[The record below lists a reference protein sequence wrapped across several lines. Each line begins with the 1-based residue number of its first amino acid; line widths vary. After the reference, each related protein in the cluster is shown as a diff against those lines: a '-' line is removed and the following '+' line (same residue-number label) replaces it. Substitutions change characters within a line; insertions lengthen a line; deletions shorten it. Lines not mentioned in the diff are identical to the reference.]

1 MGLFSSKTKVYVA
14 SSVYN
19 MAGDIH
25 KRPNY
30 MKTVVIG
37 KMITDTGFTMAD
49 AISDSYLNGPG
60 IRMRLFSSWSKNHY
74 DSKIGMAGS
83 SLGVLAKIDPTVI
96 EGQIT
101 PPAGES
107 VYVQSANIGFA
118 DFEQWCDQYLYE
130 NAPSRIME
138 RFDIDID
145 EDTNE
150 ITMTSLDGGST
161 IKFTPT
167 DFEPGAL
174 YLYADYTFYK
184 SPTIN
189 PPVVGPTT
197 VYDNEDDLPSTL
209 LWTTVSSDT
218 TANTTNLTKTIHTH
232 SIYSDGRPDEDSTV
246 TEPSV
251 DNWNSYVKVYRRGFT
266 EKPDDVTV
274 VVSDRVMTH
283 KKFGEVQSNTS
294 VSTNVVDIGDG
305 VTRTDTITTTT
316 ETLVRKY
323 SSQTTHTDTEMTAVG
338 TPKMLIYKHNSGNS
352 VLDSLFETKATDNRF
367 YPFIPIR
374 NNKQWVENDPIYP
387 YCKKALYKATG
398 GKLDKVTAEL
408 KKNNDIGDIQ
418 YIYGSFGVS
427 LNTPEDTAKE
437 YIYRFFQMATEAFP
451 PDPTYPTLES
461 VIAGY
466 QAANDAVDEYV
477 KWWNMTEGHVFG
489 TPPPLPEYP
498 VIPERKFRVY
508 SSKQYKYDMTISWN
522 YVFETTHSGKAWS
535 GAKQGQLRARYAGD
549 ITLTRK
555 NMRTDGNSGSTK
567 KLEVIPTFYSM
578 QEYELLWQD
587 GDNTYRK
594 LRVLGLHHSNRVY
607 KNKSVNIDVAEAM
620 GDAEESG
627 FIIPLHTNIYRSM
640 SLVRSTQLSTACSY
654 LVMNSYKKVKKKWYQ
669 TSAFKIVVVV
679 VAVVISVFTMGAGG
693 AGILGAYGA
702 VGASLGFVGLAAV
715 IVGAVANAIAGMI
728 LVSIITEVS
737 TSLFSDKLGFIIA
750 AIASMVAM
758 NVGTAMSTGT
768 SLSTLAGE
776 MMNAQNIMQLT
787 GSVGNGISQ
796 YINASTATTIQKAES
811 VMQQYNADMMAINK
825 QYEEM
830 FGTAGQGVIDPMQF
844 VTIESMDSFLSRTLM
859 TGSDI
864 ADMSLSMIGNYSDM
878 TLNTDLV

>member
-1 MGLFSSKTKVYVA
+1 MGLFSGKTKVYVA

-37 KMITDTGFTMAD
+37 NIISNTGFTMAD
-49 AISDSYLNGPG
+49 TISDSYLNGPG
-60 IRMRLFSSWSKNHY
+60 IRMRLFSSWSKDHY
-74 DSKIGMAGS
+74 DSEVGMAGS

-101 PPAGES
+101 PPTGET
-107 VYVQSANIGFA
+107 VYVQSAEIGFA

-161 IKFTPT
+161 ITFTPT
-167 DFEPGAL
+167 NFEPGAL

-184 SPTIN
+184 SPTTN
-189 PPVVGPTT
+189 PPVEGPTT
-197 VYDNEDDLPSTL
+197 VYDDEEDLPSTL

-218 TANTTNLTKTIHTH
+218 AANTTNLTKSIQTH
-232 SIYSDGRPDEDSTV
+232 SVYSDGRPDEDSTT
-246 TEPSV
+246 TETSV
-251 DNWNSYVKVYRRGFT
+251 DSWNSYVKVYRREFT

-274 VVSDRVMTH
+274 IVSDRVMTH
-283 KKFGEVQSNTS
+283 TKFGEIQSSTS
-294 VSTNVVDIGDG
+294 VTSNVVDIGDG

-323 SSQTTHTDTEMTAVG
+323 SSQTTRTDTEMGAAG
-338 TPKMLIYKHNSGNS
+338 APKLLIYKRNSGNV
-352 VLDSLFETKATDNRF
+352 VLDSLFETEATDNRF

-374 NNKQWVENDPIYP
+374 NDKQWVENDPIYP
-387 YCKKALYKATG
+387 HCKKALYKATG
-398 GKLDKVTAEL
+398 GKLNKVTAEL
-408 KKNNDIGDIQ
+408 KKNDDIGDIQ
-418 YIYGSFGVS
+418 YIYGTFGVS

-451 PDPTYPTLES
+451 PDPAYPTLES

-477 KWWNMTEGHVFG
+477 EWWNRAENHIIG
-489 TPPPLPEYP
+489 TPPPLPKYP
-498 VIPERKFRVY
+498 VIPKREFRVY
-508 SSKQYKYDMTISWN
+508 SSKHYKYDMTIGWN
-522 YVFETTHSGKAWS
+522 YVSETTHSGEAWS

-555 NMRTDGNSGSTK
+555 NIRTNANK
-567 KLEVIPTFYSM
+567 ELEVTFTFYSM

-587 GDNTYRK
+587 GNDSYRK

-669 TSAFKIVVVV
+669 TGAFKIVVVV
-679 VAVVISVFTMGAGG
+679 VAVVVSVFTAGAGG
-693 AGILGAYGA
+693 VGILGAYGA

-728 LVSIITEVS
+728 LISIITKVS
-737 TSLFSDKLGFIIA
+737 TSLFGDKLGFIIT

-758 NVGTAMSTGT
+758 NVGTALSTGT

-787 GSVGNGISQ
+787 NSVGNGISQ
-796 YINASTATTIQKAES
+796 YINASTAATIQKAES
-811 VMQQYNADMMAINK
+811 IMQQYNTDMMAINK

-844 VTIESMDSFLSRTLM
+844 VSLESMDSFLSRTLM

-864 ADMSLSMIGNYSDM
+864 ADLSLNMIGSYSDM